1 MTTAR
6 ARRYPQPP
14 PVTDVL
20 GGSRCEHGAAEG
32 RCPLC
37 PKVAEPDTDQ
47 APPKPAKPAKR
58 RPARRR
64 TVADADQSAVQP
76 ELFPPEGAQR

>member
-6 ARRYPQPP
+6 ARHYPQPP
-14 PVTDVL
+14 PVAEVL

-37 PKVAEPDTDQ
+37 PKVAEPDADQ
-47 APPKPAKPAKR
+47 APSQPAKR
-58 RPARRR
+58 RLARRC
-64 TVADADQSAVQP
+64 TVGDTDQPAVQP